1 MSYGVSREGLAA
13 SSTEG
18 VAPESEKDCP
28 GRHATFLI
36 QGNPGLRF
44 CATSD
49 EIMSSVEFIV
59 ARFARI
65 DDIKLLG
72 FGKHGNWQPQS
83 VVTDFSTGHN
93 PTIRPT
99 LIY

>member
-1 MSYGVSREGLAA
+1 M
-13 SSTEG
+13 
-18 VAPESEKDCP
+18 PP
-28 GRHATFLI
+28 FLI
-36 QGNPGLRF
+36 QGNPRLRF

-49 EIMSSVEFIV
+49 EIMSSVEFTA

-72 FGKHGNWQPQS
+72 FGKHGNCQSQS

-93 PTIRPT
+93 PTIRLT
-99 LIY
+99 LIYRQGSVLHAA